1 MSTNGWNAGDW
12 TTAERG
18 DKSTATRRPDHWAD
32 CSPSVDD
39 GWRQDPWADDH
50 WRPNGQGDGAA
61 SEHGRLIEEF
71 LTGEA
76 GRDVASEQD
85 HEWLLEAV
93 LRFAREHGYDP
104 MVLTPVA
111 VEVLLLDWVAR
122 ELRDDG
128 HYLLKLPGVLGDFVA
143 YGHRR
148 NGVPPAETIATL
160 IAVSRSTTAYWEMLD
175 AWRFQRS
182 ADRFGTF
189 GVPYRRR
196 RQEEHP
202 LQTLATEVGGL
213 RRLEELDTEALPDEP
228 FELDGVPEDIRPR
241 VDRVREL
248 AESCCAALLDVDGG
262 IEHRTAVRRL
272 LHDVASGDPRI
283 FRRPSRDD
291 TAAAALCLLVGK
303 ANAAVVVD
311 YQSLNAHFGLP
322 STPSSRAYSMRRA
335 AGLPEC
341 GRGIGSTRYLTSTAR
356 RRIIERRD
364 RVRRGV

>member
-1 MSTNGWNAGDW
+1 MDSGLDGLSPFYSPAMSTNGWNAGDW

-18 DKSTATRRPDHWAD
+18 DESTATRRPDHWAD

-148 NGVPPAETIATL
+148 K
-160 IAVSRSTTAYWEMLD
+160 RCTAGGNHCH
-175 AWRFQRS
+175 
-182 ADRFGTF
+182 ADRR
-189 GVPYRRR
+189 VPVNYCV
-196 RQEEHP
+196 
-202 LQTLATEVGGL
+202 LG
-213 RRLEELDTEALPDEP
+213 
-228 FELDGVPEDIRPR
+228 
-241 VDRVREL
+241 
-248 AESCCAALLDVDGG
+248 
-262 IEHRTAVRRL
+262 
-272 LHDVASGDPRI
+272 
-283 FRRPSRDD
+283 
-291 TAAAALCLLVGK
+291 
-303 ANAAVVVD
+303 NA
-311 YQSLNAHFGLP
+311 
-322 STPSSRAYSMRRA
+322 
-335 AGLPEC
+335 
-341 GRGIGSTRYLTSTAR
+341 
-356 RRIIERRD
+356 
-364 RVRRGV
+364 